1 VATCF
6 VIGPIGDRFAPLGS
20 TERETYEESIE
31 VFEKV
36 IVPACSEHDIDPV
49 RADQIAVS
57 GEITEQVFRHLYE
70 DDVVIADV
78 SNGNANVMYEL
89 GLRHTR
95 DLLTIQIGEY
105 GQLPFDLE
113 AVRTI
118 KFSRSER
125 GLIDA
130 RKQLSKALSV
140 GLSEGGDPVSAT
152 RIWLGQRDGSPG
164 EVDDSSSV
172 SEILQQ
178 GASLAP
184 LDVDDI
190 DPDGLLERMASAE
203 ETFPRLTSTTD
214 EIAALLNDLGA
225 KSEEMGR
232 EMEVVNSAQKP
243 TSVRLALVSRFA
255 KTLQGPADELTHLTA
270 RFSDDMD
277 EIDGSVNGILEYFR
291 ENPESLEQR
300 NARDFVDVL
309 VNMVRSARQ
318 GMESLSQFAGVVQN
332 LGSVSK
338 VLRRPGR
345 QMAQSIRTMAQAV
358 ALMDEW
364 EAAAVRL
371 VRKKGDPVVLDTVE
385 S

>member
-1 VATCF
+1 VTTCF

-78 SNGNANVMYEL
+78 SSGNPNVMYEL

-140 GLSEGGDPVSAT
+140 GLSEGGDRVSAT
-152 RIWLGQRDGSPG
+152 RIWLGRRDGFLG
-164 EVDDSSSV
+164 EADDSSSV

-178 GASLAP
+178 SAPLAP
-184 LDVDDI
+184 LDVEDI
-190 DPDGLLERMASAE
+190 DSDGLLERMASVE
-203 ETFPRLTSTTD
+203 ETFP
-214 EIAALLNDLGA
+214 
-225 KSEEMGR
+225 
-232 EMEVVNSAQKP
+232 
-243 TSVRLALVSRFA
+243 
-255 KTLQGPADELTHLTA
+255 
-270 RFSDDMD
+270 
-277 EIDGSVNGILEYFR
+277 
-291 ENPESLEQR
+291 
-300 NARDFVDVL
+300 
-309 VNMVRSARQ
+309 
-318 GMESLSQFAGVVQN
+318 
-332 LGSVSK
+332 
-338 VLRRPGR
+338 
-345 QMAQSIRTMAQAV
+345 
-358 ALMDEW
+358 
-364 EAAAVRL
+364 
-371 VRKKGDPVVLDTVE
+371 
-385 S
+385 